1 MIEECE
7 GLEKIENLQEHQ
19 HSEVYRMA
27 LGLISKYFS
36 GDVSLKIKIIKNL
49 WGNIQFD
56 WVYVYVQWSMGN
68 GQ

>member
-7 GLEKIENLQEHQ
+7 EQGLEKIENLQEHQ

-49 WGNIQFD
+49 
-56 WVYVYVQWSMGN
+56 
-68 GQ
+68 